1 MNKIEA
7 KVTEQH
13 GGIGGV
19 KEEKENLSRHV
30 WGTLERRKI
39 YRGVV
44 GCFSFYI
51 FCEQPLLHL

>member
-13 GGIGGV
+13 GGIGGL
-19 KEEKENLSRHV
+19 KEEKENLSCHAR
-30 WGTLERRKI
+30 GTLERGKT
-39 YRGVV
+39 YRGIV

-51 FCEQPLLHL
+51 FCEQSLLHL